1 MKKFFIL
8 LLLNSSLLSATDYIN
23 DIKDFY
29 VQGNELNDSLSAIN
43 LYTCF
48 IGNGISRGALLNKG
62 PYKVLTNED
71 LCINRFSPI
80 LSQNTGGYVAK
91 SAGGDLDNTNIEFK
105 DISYNESIFNVT
117 KASQTAPLN
126 AKVWSTPF
134 AGSTNPAKLP
144 QKIFY
149 DFSISKLACNEALEA
164 ANIPCSK
171 YGNLTLEYSYYP
183 TSDWRLLSSSY
194 NNLGLDV
201 GRTAGLGKIVVA
213 DNTVDYVA
221 HAGQSTYNVKL
232 TNNGSIATGVFEKFR
247 TSPGTWPWAIGYR
260 FYMDTAQDKRFF
272 CQKYD
277 YAKLLAYII
286 PWDPANPSNHGSNY
300 HAFAD
305 TNNKAGPK
313 RVTDHND
320 LLPSSPSA
328 VTDHTAYV
336 KTGYIDPGYG
346 IDEACFNLDK
356 NQVKTVVDHYR
367 LYDSNGAKIDLSNKA
382 FGITAKAIGSND
394 FPGNN
399 MYAWANKWGVW
410 LDHKYNNFVDENTVW
425 KNSNPNVTAA
435 ERAKTY
441 TMQRNSVIATKI
453 TVNFIALDEL
463 HRHDI
468 QMYVRDE
475 YWKDEYKE
483 LGFCGTDGQTQGG
496 QACTFYSDYVG
507 YYDKTLNGLDGN
519 NSTQGGFVFNKY
531 YNCDPDGC
539 ASGNLTGSNIIQFE
553 NTQWLN
559 SMAKTFGSKT
569 YYRDLHLID
578 KSARKY
584 FRIRPVS
591 LVNQTSNTT
600 AHGLKNTTHENVA
613 LSTLPTTLFC
623 IVRCINP
630 TALNTSYQ
638 NLLIEAAAIAS
649 DANQSWEKSDIS
661 GNTDRAPGS
670 TPYFDVGAYIKSSET
685 TGGTLTIDTDHNP
698 GTANQT
704 RTNAVGTYWDGIRDD
719 QKITYTVS
727 NNKIFQGSDE
737 ITFNTTNK
745 NTLST
750 IKNVNSYLS
759 GARVST
765 GYAHYKPYVSWGV
778 EGYLISQS
786 ELDKAECDKEYND
799 FNTSNNEYKYRPGWT
814 EAQSGVKRY
823 CLSKFY
829 FGEVGEYYKITFRTA
844 PVYNLMEGNSVVT
857 FSKPK
862 QLKLVIPANQ
872 NYATEFHGQTYYL
885 TFNGDGSNLWGLP
898 KERYDTQSGN
908 IIEDSA
914 AWQQSH
920 KMVDKFVIVDGQEV
934 TDTETGATYRI
945 RALRGQKYLKPLLV
959 SDALTLIGGGAS
971 SVPYD
976 MNATIASSDILRDIS
991 SNGTSSNY
999 IGAEPTELLNEGK
1012 PCIVDGVKNKE
1023 DSAGCPFWSWSN

>member
-8 LLLNSSLLSATDYIN
+8 LLLNSSLLSATDYLN

-29 VQGNELNDSLSAIN
+29 VQGNELNDSLMAIN

-80 LSQNTGGYVAK
+80 ISQNTGGYVAK
-91 SAGGDLDNTNIEFK
+91 SAGGDIENTDIEFK

-117 KASQTAPLN
+117 KASQTAPLE

-183 TSDWRLLSSSY
+183 TSDWTLLSSVY
-194 NNLGLDV
+194 NNLGLDI
-201 GRTAGLGKIVVA
+201 GRTAGLGKIVVN
-213 DNTVDYVA
+213 DNTVDYIA

-232 TNNGSIATGVFEKFR
+232 TNNGTVATGVFEKFR
-247 TSPGTWPWAIGYR
+247 SSPGSWPWAIGYR
-260 FYMDTAQDKRFF
+260 FYMDTAASKRFF

-346 IDEACFNLDK
+346 INEACFNLDK

-367 LYDSNGAKIDLSNKA
+367 LYDSTGTKVDLSQKA
-382 FGITAKAIGSND
+382 FGITAKATGTND

-399 MYAWANKWGVW
+399 MYAWANEWGVY

-425 KNSNPNVTAA
+425 KNSNPNASLE
-435 ERAKTY
+435 ERAKSFTI
-441 TMQRNSVIATKI
+441 QSNHIIATKI
-453 TVNFIALDEL
+453 SVDFIALDEI
-463 HRHDI
+463 HKHDI

-475 YWKDEYKE
+475 YWKDEYKA
-483 LGFCGTDGQTQGG
+483 LGFCGTDGQTEGG
-496 QACTFYSDYVG
+496 QPCTFYSDYVG
-507 YYDKTLNGLDGN
+507 YYDKTLNDLDGN
-519 NSTQGGFVFNKY
+519 NATQGGFVFNKY
-531 YNCDPDGC
+531 YSCDPDGC
-539 ASGNLTGSNIIQFE
+539 TSGDLTGTDIIRFE
-553 NTQWLN
+553 NTQWIA
-559 SMAKTFGSKT
+559 SMQKTFGSKT
-569 YYRDLHLID
+569 YYRDLHIID
-578 KSARKY
+578 KSARAY
-584 FRIRPVS
+584 FRIRPIS
-591 LVNQTSNTT
+591 LLNQTSSSN
-600 AHGLKNTTHENVA
+600 AHGLKQQTYENVP
-613 LSTLPTTLFC
+613 LSTLPTTLQC
-623 IVRCINP
+623 LVRCISP
-630 TALNTSYQ
+630 SALNTSYQ
-638 NLLIEAAAIAS
+638 SVLTQAAAIAS
-649 DANQSWEKSDIS
+649 DANQSWEKTSIS
-661 GNTDRAPGS
+661 GNTDRTPS
-670 TPYFDVGAYIKSSET
+670 TTPYYDVGAYIKSSET
-685 TGGTLTIDTDHNP
+685 TGGTLTIDTDHDP
-698 GTANQT
+698 ATANIT
-704 RTNAVGTYWDGIRDD
+704 RTNAIGTYWDGIRDD

-727 NNKIFQGSDE
+727 NNQIFQGADALA
-737 ITFNTTNK
+737 FDATNK
-745 NTLST
+745 NTLSSV
-750 IKNVNSYLS
+750 KNVSGYLS
-759 GARVST
+759 GAKVST
-765 GYAHYKPYVSWGV
+765 GYVHYTPNVSWGI
-778 EGYLISQS
+778 EGYLISQT

-799 FNTSNNEYKYRPGWT
+799 FGTSNNEYKYRPGWT

-844 PVYNLMEGNSVVT
+844 PIYNLMEGNSVVT

-862 QLKLVIPANQ
+862 KIKLVIPANL
-872 NYATEFHGQTYYL
+872 NYETEFHGQTYYL
-885 TFNGDGSNLWGLP
+885 NFSGDGNNLRGIP
-898 KERYDTQSGN
+898 QERYNTSTGD
-908 IIEDSA
+908 IVEDSA
-914 AWQQSH
+914 AWLTSH
-920 KMVDKFVIVDGQEV
+920 RMIDKFVIADGQEV
-934 TDTETGATYRI
+934 TDLETGATYRI
-945 RALRGQKYLKPLLV
+945 RALRGQKYLKPLQV

-976 MNATIASSDILRDIS
+976 MNAAIASTDILRDIS
-991 SNGTSSNY
+991 NNGASSNY

-1012 PCIVDGVKNKE
+1012 PCVVDGVKNKE